1 MAALMDRAD
10 QAVSVTSMARSFSA
24 KLRDVA
30 TRKTEKLIVF
40 KDNEPAAVILNV
52 EAYQEL
58 LDELEDL
65 RVERVARD
73 RLDSFDASKAI
84 SHEDMVARFAD

>member
-1 MAALMDRAD
+1 MAALMDRAE
-10 QAVSVTSMARSFSA
+10 QAVSVTTMARSFSA
-24 KLRDVA
+24 KLREIA
-30 TRKTEKLIVF
+30 TRQIEKLVVF

-65 RVERVARD
+65 RVERVARE
-73 RLDSFDASKAI
+73 RLDSFERDKAI

>member
-10 QAVSVTSMARSFSA
+10 QAVSVTTMVRSFSA
-24 KLRDVA
+24 KLREIA
-30 TRKTEKLIVF
+30 SRETEKLVVF

-65 RVERVARD
+65 RVERIARD
-73 RLDSFDASKAI
+73 RLVSFDRSEAI
-84 SHEDMVARFAD
+84 SHEDMMARFAD

>member
-1 MAALMDRAD
+1 
-10 QAVSVTSMARSFSA
+10 MARSFSA
-24 KLRDVA
+24 KLREIA
-30 TRKTEKLIVF
+30 TRQIEKLVVF

-73 RLDSFDASKAI
+73 RLDSFERDKAI

>member
-1 MAALMDRAD
+1 M
-10 QAVSVTSMARSFSA
+10 VRSFSA
-24 KLRDVA
+24 KLREIA
-30 TRKTEKLIVF
+30 SRETEKLVVF

-65 RVERVARD
+65 RVERIARD
-73 RLDSFDASKAI
+73 RLVSFDRGEAI
-84 SHEDMVARFAD
+84 SHEDMMARFAD

>member
-1 MAALMDRAD
+1 MAALMERAE
-10 QAVSVTSMARSFSA
+10 QAVSVTTMARSFSA
-24 KLRDVA
+24 KLREIA
-30 TRKTEKLIVF
+30 TRQIEKLVVF

-73 RLDSFDASKAI
+73 RLDSFERDKAI

>member
-1 MAALMDRAD
+1 M
-10 QAVSVTSMARSFSA
+10 VRSFSA
-24 KLRDVA
+24 KLREIA
-30 TRKTEKLIVF
+30 SRETEKLVVF

-65 RVERVARD
+65 RVERIARD
-73 RLDSFDASKAI
+73 RLVSFDRSEAI
-84 SHEDMVARFAD
+84 SHEDMMARFAD

>member
-1 MAALMDRAD
+1 MAALMERAE
-10 QAVSVTSMARSFSA
+10 QAVSVTTMARSFSA
-24 KLRDVA
+24 KLREIA
-30 TRKTEKLIVF
+30 TRQVEKLVVF

-73 RLDSFDASKAI
+73 RLDSFERDKAI